1 MVESQEELKNLLMR
15 VKEDSEKAGLKLKL
29 QRTNI
34 MTSGPITSWQMWGKS
49 GSSRRLYIL
58 GPQNHCMMTAAMKL
72 KDACSLEKKAIT
84 NLNSLLKSRDI
95 TLLTKICIVK
105 ALVFPVVMYRCESL
119 TINSEH

>member
-49 GSSRRLYIL
+49 GSRGRFYIL

-72 KDACSLEKKAIT
+72 KDACSLEKK
-84 NLNSLLKSRDI
+84 LLQ
-95 TLLTKICIVK
+95 T
-105 ALVFPVVMYRCESL
+105 
-119 TINSEH
+119 